1 MRQLL
6 FLLTLFLSISSFS
19 QERKI
24 YKIENGDDINVF
36 YTIDVPVGDNFLQIN
51 NFFDKVE
58 WGNSQSITI
67 YKYLGISSTGDIR
80 VQLREIN
87 YILTKVSS
95 DYTSELVF
103 KTKTG
108 ETTDISVTIGSG
120 RIKPIEIPLQITA
133 TNKGIKVKYTGT
145 AEPYNMN

>member
-19 QERKI
+19 QERKT
-24 YKIENGDDINVF
+24 YKEEIGPSISVF

-51 NFFDKVE
+51 NFFDKID
-58 WGNSQSITI
+58 WGNSNSIII
-67 YKYLGISSTGDIR
+67 YKYLGISNTGDIK

-87 YILTKVSS
+87 YISNKVSS
-95 DYTSELVF
+95 DTTSELTF
-103 KTKTG
+103 KIKIG
-108 ETTDISVTIGSG
+108 ETIDIVVTAESG
-120 RIKPIEIPLQITA
+120 RKKPLEIPLKITA
-133 TNKGIKVKYTGT
+133 SNKGIKVKYTGT